1 MNKIVIMIIKISF
14 IITIFWHNEE
24 LYTFHLM
31 TVEMLKIAHKKKNKR
46 KLAKRLLITLLL
58 KTHGKTEQKALS
70 RLFRVLKQILKST
83 RSAISIVRGWKKKNK
98 QKKMVICLPEAGRT
112 RSFYSPARPYS

>member
-70 RLFRVLKQILKST
+70 RLFRVLKQIVKST
-83 RSAISIVRGWKKKNK
+83 RSAISIVRGWKKKK
-98 QKKMVICLPEAGRT
+98 QKKTEENGHLLA
-112 RSFYSPARPYS
+112 RSRKDKKFL